1 MSVRTSE
8 HGPDLPSAVEFGD
21 PERHDPGR
29 AVAERDVSLAHLA
42 FVAVCLIWGTT
53 YLAIRVALESVP
65 VLLVAGLR
73 WMTAGVLLCAVL
85 LAMGRRLPPRRLWG
99 ALILLGVLM
108 NIVGNGFVVFAQQYV
123 ASGLTAVLIA
133 VTPFWSAL
141 LERWLPNG
149 ERFTTR
155 ALIGLVVGF
164 AGIVVLVWPTMS
176 QGGAGGR
183 AFAVGVVAIQL
194 ACIGW
199 VCGTSYARRHE
210 LGADPLPSAALQ
222 MVFSGV
228 MLLVAATAHGDWAHL
243 SFTPRTSAAMAYLSV
258 MGSLVAYSAY
268 IYAIQHLRLSLVSLY
283 AYVNPII
290 AVALGT
296 LLLGEPLSGRIVLA
310 AGLVFAGTGIVG
322 RK

>member
-1 MSVRTSE
+1 M
-8 HGPDLPSAVEFGD
+8 
-21 PERHDPGR
+21 
-29 AVAERDVSLAHLA
+29 SLAHLA
-42 FVAVCLIWGTT
+42 FIAVCLIWGTT
-53 YLAIRVALESVP
+53 YLAIRVALETVP

-73 WMTAGVLLCAVL
+73 WMAAGVVLCAVL

-108 NIVGNGFVVFAQQYV
+108 NIVGNGLVVFAQQYV

-141 LERWLPNG
+141 LEQRLPSG
-149 ERFTTR
+149 DRFTPR
-155 ALIGLVVGF
+155 ALIGLLVGF
-164 AGIVVLVWPTMS
+164 AGIVVLVWPSVS

-183 AFAVGVVAIQL
+183 AFIGGVVAIQL

-210 LGADPLPSAALQ
+210 LGADPLASAALQ
-222 MVFSGV
+222 MVFSGL
-228 MLLVAATAHGDWAHL
+228 MLLGGATVHGDWAHL
-243 SFTPRTSAAMAYLSV
+243 SFTPRTLAAMAYLTLI
-258 MGSLVAYSAY
+258 GSLVAYSAY

-290 AVALGT
+290 AVALGA
-296 LLLGEPLSGRIVLA
+296 LLLGEPLSARIVLA
-310 AGLVFAGTGIVG
+310 AGLVLTGTAIVG
-322 RK
+322 PK